1 MNLKRIYLVHDAQE
15 NPLERKSF
23 LEASGFSVT
32 LCRSGACC
40 QQLLDEQMPF
50 AIVMDILLEG
60 ENGFEVC
67 RRLRQ
72 KHSPE
77 RLPIVLCTEIYRA
90 QIYRDLAVE
99 VGAQAYMLRPI
110 VLEDLVRTIGAAAA
124 KPQVQRT

>member
-1 MNLKRIYLVHDAQE
+1 MSLKRIYLVHDAQE

-23 LEASGFSVT
+23 LEASGFSVV
-32 LCRSGACC
+32 LCKSGARC
-40 QQLLDEQMPF
+40 QQLVDEQLPF

-72 KHSPE
+72 KHSAE
-77 RLPIVLCTEIYRA
+77 TLPILLCSEIYRA
-90 QIYRDLAVE
+90 QAFKDLAVE

-110 VLEDLVRTIGAAAA
+110 VLEDLVCTIDASAAR
-124 KPQVQRT
+124 PQVQQA